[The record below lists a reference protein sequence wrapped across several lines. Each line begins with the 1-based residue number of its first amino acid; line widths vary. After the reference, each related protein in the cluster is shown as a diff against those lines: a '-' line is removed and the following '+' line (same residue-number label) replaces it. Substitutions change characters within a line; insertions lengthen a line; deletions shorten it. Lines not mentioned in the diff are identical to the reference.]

1 MSQPVASTQ
10 RCGRIGNGCI
20 RVAFEKGNGFNMK
33 FVHL

>member
-20 RVAFEKGNGFNMK
+20 RKLNLYAYTLSYKA
-33 FVHL
+33 